1 MEEPMASTGNAND
14 TARRVYIGSF
24 TVGARGEGAG
34 ISLAEQDRASGA
46 LALVGLVAET
56 ASPAFLAWH
65 PSGRHLYALN
75 ETAESAVVAYAVTDT
90 GDLTGVG
97 DPRPTGGGG
106 ACHLT
111 VHPSGRYLLTA
122 HYGSGHVSVHR
133 ILPDGSIG
141 ERTALIHHEGS
152 GPNPDRQQ
160 GPHAHQVR
168 VDPSGQQVLAAD
180 LGLDAVLTYTLD
192 LDTGALTPGPVAKT
206 APGAGPRH
214 LAFGPDGLV
223 HVAGELDSTVTTY
236 ALDPRTGAMEG
247 RGVSPST
254 AQKAPADNYPSEI
267 AISDDG
273 RYLYVANRGLDVIG
287 TLEVSGGN
295 VRPVADVPTGG
306 AWPRHLAVFGGHLYV
321 ANERSHEVTH
331 FVLDPATG
339 VPKQA
344 DDVLAVP
351 SPACILPAPR

>member
-1 MEEPMASTGNAND
+1 MASSG
-14 TARRVYIGSF
+14 TATDHRRVYIGSF
-24 TVGARGEGAG
+24 TVGAGGDGAG
-34 ISLAEQDRASGA
+34 ISLAEQDRGSGA
-46 LALVGLVAET
+46 LELVGLVAET

-65 PSGRHLYALN
+65 PSGSHLYAIN
-75 ETAESAVVAYAVTDT
+75 ETAAASVVAYAVSAS
-90 GDLTGVG
+90 GELTEVG
-97 DPRPTGGGG
+97 TAQPTGGRG

-122 HYGSGHVSVHR
+122 NYGSGHVSVHQ
-133 ILPDGSIG
+133 ILPDGSVG
-141 ERTALIHHEGS
+141 DRTDLIQHAGS
-152 GPNPDRQQ
+152 GPNPDRQE

-168 VDPSGQQVLAAD
+168 IDPSGHQVLVAD
-180 LGLDAVLTYTLD
+180 LGIDAVLTYTLD
-192 LDTGALTPGPVAKT
+192 LDTGTLTPGPVAKT

-214 LAFGPDGLV
+214 LAFAPDGMV

-236 ALDPRTGAMEG
+236 ALDPRTGTMEG
-247 RGVSPST
+247 RGVAPST
-254 AQKAPADNYPSEI
+254 VQRAPADNYPSEI

-273 RYLYVANRGLDVIG
+273 RHLYVANRGLDVIG
-287 TLEVSGGN
+287 TLEVSGAS

-331 FVLDPATG
+331 FALDPVTG

-351 SPACILPAPR
+351 SPGCILPAPS